1 MLVNQLIFGKLIKT
15 SIYSAFPLRM
25 ILLDNQI
32 VDVGKF
38 LLIEMFKLIN
48 EEVMIELEYHYLAN
62 SW

>member
-1 MLVNQLIFGKLIKT
+1 
-15 SIYSAFPLRM
+15 M